1 MVLTLTPRRLEA
13 ATSRLE
19 DIASSTEVSSDV
31 AALEDPSSQPANVS
45 TIASLPVAPSAPAP
59 APKPAADPLPETIE
73 DFDSFLNTSVDK
85 YVQASNELGGLVAQ
99 QVGLPWPGGRFRH
112 RHPLHPRG

>member
-1 MVLTLTPRRLEA
+1 MLTPTARRLEA

-45 TIASLPVAPSAPAP
+45 TIASPPVAPSAPTPAPAP

-99 QVGLPWPGGRFRH
+99 QVGLPLAWWPI
-112 RHPLHPRG
+112 